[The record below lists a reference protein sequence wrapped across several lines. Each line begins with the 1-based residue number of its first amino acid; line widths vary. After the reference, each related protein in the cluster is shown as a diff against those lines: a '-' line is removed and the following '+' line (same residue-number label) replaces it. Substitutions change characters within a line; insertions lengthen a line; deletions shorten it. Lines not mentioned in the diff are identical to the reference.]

1 MNFELFSLRHMCV
14 QVLVHSICIIYSYRL
29 THLLFSFAVQVTA
42 PSSILLSLFPSL
54 LIFSSQT
61 HTHTPFA
68 SAAQCSEHTKKKSI
82 IARFPFSPPSEQSTS
97 RGSSSTNSQVYRFY
111 WRSSLVAAAAAAAPF
126 SIVVVADQIP
136 TCVWPLQRAQAQCE
150 CCGGHTCMMW
160 CKYVCMYLYVSP
172 SLPWWDG
179 VGIVP
184 QLASTFFLPCLI
196 AFYAR
201 RCCCAGAAV
210 VCLCLCVRLLVSV
223 LTAAKTTISPPLTLN
238 THTHAYMWIDAYV
251 CLLVGVRE
259 SSVRWGEARCMPR
272 AALPLPPPQPSPLLL
287 SLQSVTV
294 AVL

>member
-184 QLASTFFLPCLI
+184 QLASTFFYLVWLLSMPVAAAALVLLWCV
-196 AFYAR
+196 
-201 RCCCAGAAV
+201 CACV
-210 VCLCLCVRLLVSV
+210 CVFSFPFWQQQKLQFHHHLHWIHTHMHTCELMHMCVCLWVCVSQV
-223 LTAAKTTISPPLTLN
+223 
-238 THTHAYMWIDAYV
+238 
-251 CLLVGVRE
+251 
-259 SSVRWGEARCMPR
+259 
-272 AALPLPPPQPSPLLL
+272 
-287 SLQSVTV
+287 
-294 AVL
+294 